1 MPNLIDVLHDLMDS
15 PNDFINFTNKFSNDI
30 SEVMYRELIFKAIL
44 DSNLE
49 LLKAMKN
56 ANWEFDDININN
68 SLLPCVDIS
77 ILEFFLEIYSDLS
90 FQDYI
95 KLKWFVIAIELEQ
108 YNKLDLLKSKFI
120 LNQHL
125 ELYCKE
131 LLLKQ
136 IN

>member
-56 ANWEFDDININN
+56 ANWGFDDININN

>member
-1 MPNLIDVLHDLMDS
+1 MDS

-30 SEVMYRELIFKAIL
+30 SEVMYREFIFKAIL